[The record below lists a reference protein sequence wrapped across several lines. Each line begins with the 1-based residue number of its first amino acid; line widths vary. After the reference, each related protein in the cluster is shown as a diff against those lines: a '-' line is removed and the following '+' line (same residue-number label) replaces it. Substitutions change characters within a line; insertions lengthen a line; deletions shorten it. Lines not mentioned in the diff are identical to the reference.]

1 MVLYQVYY
9 TYVHTRYGS
18 KILREPRAL
27 SLCLSVKFARLIP
40 FSICIPK
47 VNPEIA
53 TFLVRLLWFP
63 FSSLLLTNLLVIMST
78 PYDDHGT
85 AYSDDY
91 TDDPSTNPPD
101 SVRSGRPDSYSTRA
115 SDRMPAA
122 NDDYQDEYD
131 SAESDEDEEFDD
143 DFYDDDRNAFDNT
156 HEYRNDEAEETRNL
170 KKKEKRDDRDE
181 NIGKKVVAAV
191 CCCCICLITILV
203 LVLVLLVFKE
213 EERASTND
221 GPDNNAPTTPKP
233 TPRPTYPV
241 PPALR
246 PSNQGR
252 PDIFQPWIR
261 NTEAPT
267 ISPYPTSVASSNP
280 TVAPTKAP
288 TVTPTISPAPTKKVP
303 PEITIDATQD
313 TYIYVDGFFQYE
325 AFGEEDSF
333 LVQNG
338 LAEYY
343 EFADALG
350 LIAFDLSELPSQGQL
365 TSFNSQAIL
374 TLNHL
379 PVAPQFNSRGP
390 STIDIRKLV
399 STPMRIETIHGG
411 MLNKEPEASILGI
424 NKFTVGINQATVQ
437 VDITDLLYPANFTED
452 GYDKYQLFIMLIN
465 NGEEQGDK
473 KWTELEFQDQAG
485 DRFKSVESGEG
496 PRITVTY
503 NAN

>member
-1 MVLYQVYY
+1 
-9 TYVHTRYGS
+9 
-18 KILREPRAL
+18 
-27 SLCLSVKFARLIP
+27 
-40 FSICIPK
+40 
-47 VNPEIA
+47 
-53 TFLVRLLWFP
+53 
-63 FSSLLLTNLLVIMST
+63 MST

-85 AYSDDY
+85 AYSDD
-91 TDDPSTNPPD
+91 DPSTVLPD
-101 SVRSGRPDSYSTRA
+101 SVRSGRPDSYSTRP

-122 NDDYQDEYD
+122 DEEYEDEYD
-131 SAESDEDEEFDD
+131 SEESGDENDFDDEDEDN
-143 DFYDDDRNAFDNT
+143 YYNNDRDANEN
-156 HEYRNDEAEETRNL
+156 HQYRNDEAEETRHL

-203 LVLVLLVFKE
+203 LVLMLVVFKE
-213 EERASTND
+213 ADSASTND
-221 GPDNNAPTTPKP
+221 GPDNAPTTPKP

-246 PSNQGR
+246 PSNSGNGVNN
-252 PDIFQPWIR
+252 WIR
-261 NTEAPT
+261 NTDAPT

-280 TVAPTKAP
+280 TPAPTVAPTI
-288 TVTPTISPAPTKKVP
+288 TPTISPAPTKMVP
-303 PEITIDATQD
+303 PEITIDANQD

-325 AFGEEDSF
+325 AFGSEDSF

-365 TSFNSQAIL
+365 VDYTSQAIL
-374 TLNHL
+374 KLNHL
-379 PVAPQFNSRGP
+379 PVAPQFNSRSP

-399 STPMRIETIHGG
+399 STPMRIEMIHGG
-411 MLNKEPEASILGI
+411 MLDREPEASILG
-424 NKFTVGINQATVQ
+424 NNTFTVGINQAVVQ
-437 VDITDLLYPANFTED
+437 VDITDLLYPLNFTED
-452 GYDKYQLFIMLIN
+452 GYDKRQLFIMLIN
-465 NGEEQGDK
+465 NGAEQGDP

-496 PRITVTY
+496 PQITITY
-503 NAN
+503 NLIETAP

>member
-1 MVLYQVYY
+1 M
-9 TYVHTRYGS
+9 
-18 KILREPRAL
+18 
-27 SLCLSVKFARLIP
+27 
-40 FSICIPK
+40 
-47 VNPEIA
+47 
-53 TFLVRLLWFP
+53 
-63 FSSLLLTNLLVIMST
+63 SS
-78 PYDDHGT
+78 PYDDQGYGDDDQGYGDDDQGYGDQT
-85 AYSDDY
+85 AYSDD
-91 TDDPSTNPPD
+91 PSTVPAD
-101 SVRSGRPDSYSTRA
+101 SVRSGRPDSYGGA
-115 SDRMPAA
+115 SDRMPGA
-122 NDDYQDEYD
+122 NEQYQDEYD
-131 SAESDEDEEFDD
+131 SAESDEDDGYDD
-143 DFYDDDRNAFDNT
+143 DFYNDNRNAPET
-156 HEYRNDEAEETRNL
+156 HEYRNDEAEETRHL

-203 LVLVLLVFKE
+203 LVLVLIVFKE
-213 EERASTND
+213 EERGSTND
-221 GPDNNAPTTPKP
+221 GGPDNAPTTPKP

-280 TVAPTKAP
+280 TAAPTIAP
-288 TVTPTISPAPTKKVP
+288 TVAPTISPAPTRKVP
-303 PEITIDATQD
+303 PEITIEATQD

-325 AFGEEDSF
+325 AFGGEDSF

-350 LIAFDLSELPSQGQL
+350 LIAFDLSELPSQTQL
-365 TSFNSQAIL
+365 TAFTSQAIL
-374 TLNHL
+374 KLNHL

-411 MLNKEPEASILGI
+411 MLNKEPEASILGT
-424 NKFTVGINQATVQ
+424 NTFTVGINQASVQ
-437 VDITDLLYPANFTED
+437 VDITDLLYPTNFTED
-452 GYDKYQLFIMLIN
+452 GYDKNQLFIMLIN

-496 PRITVTY
+496 PTITLTY